1 MTVSS
6 LRRTVVNKYC
16 ASHIS
21 VVVVA
26 AAAAGRPNRNK
37 PDMEF
42 L

>member
-26 AAAAGRPNRNK
+26 AAAGRPNRNK